1 MKKAFK
7 LIIVI
12 IVSAFLAACQPTP
25 HDKSVANKGDG
36 ELEKKMM
43 QTAEPETQP
52 KESSP
57 EKWQEE
63 LEYQSGVQVVIDAEI
78 KVPDTGA
85 YPVVK
90 AVPHEFRTQEAQKYV
105 DILMQGQSIYKAD
118 NTKTKEDYTEDIVKL
133 KAEIESVKQ
142 QTGLPEWQQE
152 ADLSDLNQ
160 QLQSLQ
166 EQYEAA
172 PDKAPER
179 EPAAVEFTG
188 NQIEV
193 EADLGKEKSASLGIY
208 RTDDNIGNAIIFI
221 NNGGTGFGTGYEARD
236 TLAGLEVSQNDALE
250 SAKGLLQEL
259 GITEM
264 ELAKVETG
272 VDEAALTGKERDALL
287 DDPGTKKCYIFRF
300 SRSVNGV
307 PTTLAEACYGI
318 QGEDDGSYSSMW
330 GPEYIEMYVD
340 DSGVL
345 IFSWFNL
352 GDLGETIN
360 ENVQLTDF
368 EEIKEIFKKQMFF
381 HKSWV
386 VPQQEDN
393 TIIIKEI
400 KLGVMRVKLVDNSYA
415 MLPVWD
421 FIGDWTSV
429 YNGEKNGQYGMSFLT
444 INAIDGSVID
454 RNLGY

>member
-7 LIIVI
+7 LVIVVTI
-12 IVSAFLAACQPTP
+12 SAFLAACQPTP
-25 HDKSVANKGDG
+25 QEDAVVGKGNG
-36 ELEKKMM
+36 ELEQKIM
-43 QTAEPETQP
+43 QAAETTTLDLFPET
-52 KESSP
+52 
-57 EKWQEE
+57 WQEE

-78 KVPDTGA
+78 KVPDMGA

-90 AVPHEFRTQEAQKYV
+90 AVPHEFTTQEAQKYV
-105 DILMQGQSIYKAD
+105 DILMQGQPIYKLD
-118 NTKTKEDYTEDIVKL
+118 NTKAKADYNDEIVVL
-133 KAEIESVKQ
+133 KAEIENKKQ
-142 QTGLPEWQQE
+142 QSGLTEELQE
-152 ADLSDLNQ
+152 AELSDLNQ

-172 PDKAPER
+172 PDKAPEK
-179 EPAAVEFTG
+179 EPALVEF
-188 NQIEV
+188 IENKMEF
-193 EADLGKEKSASLGIY
+193 EADLGKEKSAILGIY
-208 RTDDNIGNAIIFI
+208 RSEDNTGNWVMFI
-221 NNGGTGFGTGYEARD
+221 NNGGTGFNTGFEARD
-236 TLAGLEVSQNDALE
+236 TLAGLEASQKDALE
-250 SAKGLLQEL
+250 STEVLLQEL
-259 GITEM
+259 GITGM

-272 VDEAALTGKERDALL
+272 VDEAALTGKEGDALL
-287 DDPGTKKCYIFRF
+287 DDIEMKKCYIFRF

-307 PTTLAEACYGI
+307 PSTLAEACYGV
-318 QGEDDGSYSSMW
+318 QGDDDGSFSPTW

-340 DSGVL
+340 DSGVF
-345 IFSWFNL
+345 IFSWL
-352 GDLGETIN
+352 KPGDLGEAIN

-368 EEIKEIFKKQMFF
+368 EEIKEIFKKQMFYK
-381 HKSWV
+381 KSWA

-393 TIIIKEI
+393 TVIIKQI
-400 KLGVMRVKLVDNSYA
+400 KLGMMRVKLSENSYV